1 MDFHNYFLLQMITQ
15 DQQNEIKINY
25 HFAHARNM
33 EGKKM

>member
-1 MDFHNYFLLQMITQ
+1 MDFHNNFLLRRITQ
-15 DQQNEIKINY
+15 EQQNEIKINY